1 MKVIRHAGVDNRMI
15 IFDNQARQQNDSS
28 FQNIQVGR
36 KMSGIQQHTTWIQSL
51 PWVQSGT
58 P

>member
-1 MKVIRHAGVDNRMI
+1 MQVIGHAGVDNRMI
-15 IFDNQARQQNDSS
+15 ILDNQARQQNDSS
-28 FQNIQVGR
+28 FHNIRVGR
-36 KMSGIQQHTTWIQSL
+36 KMSGIQQHTTWNQSL